1 MACRFEKPREYA
13 SCLALPAPGTML
25 RNREIEE
32 RQAHTGKVSSKDLP
46 GGILPHATMLRLPPS
61 LPEGAFLLS
70 RMAGGPRLLGG
81 MTKSANKGHQQ
92 AELPEC

>member
-46 GGILPHATMLRLPPS
+46 GGILPQTCCVYLLLCLKAPS
-61 LPEGAFLLS
+61 SSPGW
-70 RMAGGPRLLGG
+70 LGDLG
-81 MTKSANKGHQQ
+81 YL
-92 AELPEC
+92 EV